1 MGGGVLHVCMLIASH
16 DFNGR
21 FNGGFFSDPYGCD
34 MKKRKIES
42 QMKTFSSFSQGA
54 MSFMNRPKAVPS
66 TMMNQRIKIGK
77 THATFHVAHTK

>member
-1 MGGGVLHVCMLIASH
+1 MLIASH

-21 FNGGFFSDPYGCD
+21 FGRQKMSIIFFFSDPYGCD

-42 QMKTFSSFSQGA
+42 QMKSFSSFSQGA

-66 TMMNQRIKIGK
+66 TNIMNQRIKIGE
-77 THATFHVAHTK
+77 THVIFHVAHTK